1 MVRRL
6 QQLLQRRALMAA
18 MAVSH
23 RDLVRDQIRRVRVG
37 RDRIDLQFDALD
49 ASNMQP
55 VDVERAGMPLPCRL
69 IERRF
74 DLVKFRDE
82 RLFG

>member
-1 MVRRL
+1 
-6 QQLLQRRALMAA
+6 
-18 MAVSH
+18 
-23 RDLVRDQIRRVRVG
+23 
-37 RDRIDLQFDALD
+37 
-49 ASNMQP
+49 MQP